1 MAMDKKRLKIAFLS
15 FYSGELYR
23 GVETLVHDLAN
34 RLTALGHDVSVH
46 QNGPKIYGTEYRVFS
61 TNIPVN
67 LNKKSSIIP
76 FIGYW
81 PLRVGIFTKTALS
94 RVDSDTQVLVCTNG
108 QWQSLL
114 CRLWAWKNKKKMV
127 ILGQSGPGL
136 DDRFNLLCFPD
147 IFVSMTDFQSG
158 WAKRANPFVK
168 VVKIPNGTDLIKFKH
183 LVKGLNVD
191 LPRPIILSVAA
202 LVFYKRLALTI
213 RAMVELNKGS
223 LLLVGKGEE
232 ETKLKRLG
240 EKLLPRRF
248 KIMSFP
254 YKDMPPVYRAADLF
268 TYPIVPWESFGIAML
283 EAMASGLPVVATDD
297 PIRRE
302 IVGDAGVFIDP
313 RNTQA
318 YADALKLALKT
329 KWGNKPRKQAE
340 KFSWDR
346 IAKKY
351 EDLLGE
357 ITR

>member
-1 MAMDKKRLKIAFLS
+1 MDKKRLKIAFLS

-34 RLTALGHDVSVH
+34 RLVALGHDVSVY
-46 QNGPKIYGTEYRVFS
+46 QNGPKLYGTEYRVFS

-67 LNKKSSIIP
+67 WNKKSSIIP

-81 PLRVGIFTKTALS
+81 SLRVGIFTKTTLS
-94 RVDSDTQVLVCTNG
+94 RVDPDIQVLVCTNG
-108 QWQSLL
+108 QWQTLL
-114 CRLWAWKNKKKMV
+114 CRLWSWKSKKKMV

-136 DDRFNLLCFPD
+136 DDRFNLLCLPD

-183 LVKGLNVD
+183 LVKGLDVD

-202 LVFYKRLALTI
+202 LVFHKRLALTI
-213 RAMVELNKGS
+213 RAVAELNKGS

-240 EKLLPRRF
+240 EELLPGRF
-248 KIMSFP
+248 KIMSLTH
-254 YKDMPPVYRAADLF
+254 KDMPRVYTTADLF
-268 TYPIVPWESFGIAML
+268 TYPVVSWESFGIAML
-283 EAMASGLPVVATDD
+283 EAMASGLPVVANND
-297 PIRRE
+297 PIRKE
-302 IVGDAGVFIDP
+302 IIGDAGILVNPED
-313 RNTQA
+313 TEE
-318 YADALKLALKT
+318 YSKALNKALET

-340 KFSWDR
+340 KFSWDE
-346 IAKKY
+346 IAKNY
-351 EDLLGE
+351 EELFLE
-357 ITR
+357 ITK